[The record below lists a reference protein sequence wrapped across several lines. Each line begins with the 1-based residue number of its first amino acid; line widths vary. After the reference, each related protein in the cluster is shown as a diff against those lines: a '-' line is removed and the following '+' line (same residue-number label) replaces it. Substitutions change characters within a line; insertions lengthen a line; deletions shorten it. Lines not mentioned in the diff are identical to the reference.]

1 MVFSANSVRRLP
13 DFFSEERLDEIQSH
27 VDALFKDQPE
37 IPFIKK
43 GDTGLA
49 AKEVIDRS
57 RYSDFFD
64 ELSIDYENSYVNV
77 SKPRTEEGWHYDHSE
92 YTLIVPVF
100 LKNTDQGTVYS
111 HFLRSDKGLLKKV
124 TTALNFLTIFL
135 ARRKETFRT
144 NDGLLTPGT
153 KLYHSAP
160 AVDPGAVR
168 ISLVVHLCTLAQRK
182 QP

>member
-1 MVFSANSVRRLP
+1 MHIGDGWRRRFGKSPPPISSGKTARRQQDGFFRKQRSAASR
-13 DFFSEERLDEIQSH
+13 FFPKEKLDEIQSH

-57 RYSDFFD
+57 RYGNFFD

-92 YTLIVPVF
+92 YALIVPVF

-111 HFLRSDKGLLKKV
+111 HSLGSDKGLLKKV

-144 NDGLLTPGT
+144 NDGLLIP
-153 KLYHSAP
+153 
-160 AVDPGAVR
+160 
-168 ISLVVHLCTLAQRK
+168 
-182 QP
+182 